1 MVALG
6 LHCPWAFSDCSEPG
20 LLYVAMHR
28 LLNVVASLS
37 AEHRLHAY
45 ELQAATHGPSSGGSQ
60 ALEYRLSSCA
70 HRLSCSTACGIFL
83 DLRLKSV
90 SPALPG
96 GFLTTV
102 PPGKS
107 L

>member
-6 LHCPWAFSDCSEPG
+6 LHCPRAFSDCSEPG
-20 LLYVAMHR
+20 LLSVAMHR
-28 LLNVVASLS
+28 LLDVVASLFV
-37 AEHRLHAY
+37 EHRLCAY
-45 ELQAATHGPSSGGSQ
+45 ELQVATHGLSSGGSQ
-60 ALEYRLSSCA
+60 ALEYGLSNCA

-83 DLRLKSV
+83 DLGSKSV

-96 GFLTTV
+96 RFLTNV